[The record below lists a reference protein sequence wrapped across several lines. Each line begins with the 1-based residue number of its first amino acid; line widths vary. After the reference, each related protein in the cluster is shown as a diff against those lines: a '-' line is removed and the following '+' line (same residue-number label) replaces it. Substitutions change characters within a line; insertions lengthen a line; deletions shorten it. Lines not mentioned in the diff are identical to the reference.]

1 MIIKQIKI
9 NEDAIHNLSITDFYE
24 KYCDFMY
31 PVGFC
36 ISKEKLTL
44 WLIDKDE
51 VTSNLNSFVDI
62 NELADAYD
70 KLIVTDSKYL
80 YRNPPLDLWFL
91 SHKQWCI
98 KLAKHLASKYNLNA
112 DETLSD
118 VYFFICRE
126 YNKNNYVGSLNWL
139 FKVCESNIKMMIR
152 DNNRDKRRTII
163 DADSLDRTFN
173 EGSDDDE
180 ICLGDLIP
188 GDTYVFDERRY
199 NKLISLLKKSL
210 LDYGFSKNEAILI
223 IDCKGNLLTK
233 NRYSRFLKWRK
244 EHLIKEFMDEIF

>member
-1 MIIKQIKI
+1 MITKHIKI
-9 NEDAIHNLSITDFYE
+9 NEDIICNITVNDFYE
-24 KYCDFMY
+24 KYCNLMY

-36 ISKEKLTL
+36 ITKEKLTL

-51 VTSNLNSFVDI
+51 VTSNSFVSL
-62 NELADAYD
+62 NELTDAYT
-70 KLIVTDSKYL
+70 KLINTNSKYL

-98 KLAKHLASKYNLNA
+98 KLAKYLASKYNRSF

-118 VYFFICRE
+118 VYFYICRE

-139 FKVCESNIKMMIR
+139 FKACESNIKIIIR
-152 DNNRDKRRTII
+152 DNNRDKRRAFI
-163 DADSLDRTFN
+163 DADSLDRILN
-173 EGSDDDE
+173 DGSDDDE

-188 GDTYVFDERRY
+188 GDTYTFDEHRY

-223 IDCKGNLLTK
+223 IDCKGSLLTK
-233 NRYSRFLKWRK
+233 NRYCRFLKWRK
-244 EHLIKEFMDEIF
+244 EHLIKEFIDEIF